1 MNNQKEKDD
10 LMLKKLRDPK
20 FYLEN
25 FCKIKSK
32 TGGLVPFLLNEAQ
45 KDLYNTLRTN
55 ERVDIL
61 KARQIGFSTAVTGF
75 IYHKTIIKPG
85 TTSAIVGYNSALTS
99 ELLDKV
105 KTFYRTTPLEI
116 RPTIQYNSKF
126 EVSFPKIESKILVLP
141 SSENVGRGYTFQNIL
156 CTETAFWEKAEDKMT
171 AIENT
176 VPVKGGLI
184 VQETTPNGA
193 VGYFYRH
200 WMAKNDYAKRK
211 YGWWWLYSQEEVD
224 TIKSRMNNP
233 RKFAQE
239 YELEFLASG
248 RLVFD
253 QEVILKQKK
262 NILKEGDIV
271 KLDNGQDWMVKTED
285 KLRIYK
291 PPVAGR
297 MYVAGGDCSEG
308 VEGGD
313 YSTCTIIDR
322 TSGEEVAFFKGL
334 EAPDKFAE
342 LLDRWGRKYNNA
354 MMVIEINNHGLTVVT
369 ELKKRIYPTMYFR
382 PSKFETIASPWSDRL
397 GWRTTKVTRP
407 LMIDDFGQALRE
419 DAITLHSEETLDEM
433 LGFIFNKNN
442 DMQPGDGGH
451 DDCIFSVAICY
462 QGFKVL
468 WDRPLTQLDYSNHLP
483 AMGY

>member
-1 MNNQKEKDD
+1 
-10 LMLKKLRDPK
+10 
-20 FYLEN
+20 
-25 FCKIKSK
+25 
-32 TGGLVPFLLNEAQ
+32 
-45 KDLYNTLRTN
+45 
-55 ERVDIL
+55 
-61 KARQIGFSTAVTGF
+61 
-75 IYHKTIIKPG
+75 
-85 TTSAIVGYNSALTS
+85 
-99 ELLDKV
+99 
-105 KTFYRTTPLEI
+105 
-116 RPTIQYNSKF
+116 
-126 EVSFPKIESKILVLP
+126 
-141 SSENVGRGYTFQNIL
+141 
-156 CTETAFWEKAEDKMT
+156 
-171 AIENT
+171 
-176 VPVKGGLI
+176 
-184 VQETTPNGA
+184 
-193 VGYFYRH
+193 
-200 WMAKNDYAKRK
+200 
-211 YGWWWLYSQEEVD
+211 
-224 TIKSRMNNP
+224 MNNP

-313 YSTCTIIDR
+313 YSTWTIIDR